1 MISTTEASARKRTRG
16 THVILGPPGLFIG
29 LTLAA
34 LIAGIYISQSTPA
47 AAVPRPAP
55 AAAAR

>member
-1 MISTTEASARKRTRG
+1 MSSSTSSSDKKHNRG
-16 THVILGPPGLFIG
+16 VYVIFGPPGLFIG

-47 AAVPRPAP
+47 AAVPRPAS
-55 AAAAR
+55 AAATR